1 MDNPLILIAEDELE
15 IAQILTAYFDR
26 EGFRTTHAGDGET
39 ALVQHHMLRP
49 DLVLLD
55 INMPRKDGLE
65 VLTEIRRRGTTPVI
79 MATARAEE
87 LDRLLGLRLGADDYV
102 VKPYN
107 PLEIVARIKAVLR
120 RANGEAAAAARLR
133 WGPIMIDPESYAVT
147 VAQGDRT
154 IVLDLTLTEFRLL
167 AHLVRAPVRV
177 FSRAELVDACLPDGE
192 ALERTVDSHVS
203 KLRKK
208 LEGAGAA
215 GLCVGVRGVGYR
227 LSGA

>member
-1 MDNPLILIAEDELE
+1 MDNPLILIAEDEHE

-26 EGFRTTHAGDGET
+26 EGFRSTHAGDGET

-55 INMPRKDGLE
+55 INMPKKDGLE

-120 RANGEAAAAARLR
+120 RAGGGEAVGARLR
-133 WGPIMIDPESYAVT
+133 WGPIEIDPEAYAAT
-147 VAQGDRT
+147 VRHEGEA
-154 IVLDLTLTEFRLL
+154 IALDLTLTEYRVL
-167 AHLVRAPVRV
+167 AHLVRAPLRV
-177 FSRAELVDACLPDGE
+177 FTRAELVDACLPDGE

-208 LEGAGAA
+208 LETAGAA